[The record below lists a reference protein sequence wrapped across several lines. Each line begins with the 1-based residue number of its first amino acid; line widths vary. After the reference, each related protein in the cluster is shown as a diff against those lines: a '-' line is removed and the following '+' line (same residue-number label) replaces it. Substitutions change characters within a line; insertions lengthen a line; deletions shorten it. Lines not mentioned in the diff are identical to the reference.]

1 MRGGINVRGRGRS
14 GEKGVYKRGI
24 SGCDEC
30 DKGGNVGEGNVRGG
44 ICEGDVREGGVE
56 IKETEKRHYL

>member
-30 DKGGNVGEGNVRGG
+30 DKGGNVGEENVRGG
-44 ICEGDVREGGVE
+44 GYVRAM
-56 IKETEKRHYL
+56 